1 MSIIFNL
8 IKQNWIG
15 SLIGIGVAII
25 LSLILGFTALKNNKK
40 LSVIVS
46 LTLMIS
52 CLFTGI
58 FIQSYYFKGSNPEKN
73 PDIYDETIENLNA
86 DKYTHITS
94 DSGFDRTYVEKN
106 RPLAEICEDKF
117 ADLKMVEYKDVVIFS
132 YDYVYDNVNYC
143 VNIIMYK
150 AQNSLV
156 FDGCFNIK
164 LKYTC
169 EATIFNV
176 KPEPYF
182 NPTSTELNSTQY
194 PVIFSE
200 MWRGD
205 NFTNKNFESQTDNGY
220 RYPFW
225 KNPVLPRWYRIT
237 KPSEINALCGHDIWS
252 AGTTSTGKRTF
263 NIFKKSAEQFCYRL
277 RETLFQQIGELTIML
292 NKDAASNSMDTV
304 YNDIFNA
311 VKGNTTGK
319 YILDV
324 TNHFYYYEAVKK
336 EDKNEYVLYNNK
348 CILNLNYTNKSD
360 KNCFKTGKDYVNA
373 VDKAN
378 SHVPADSRDVEQVK
392 TITFK
397 LNNKYNRNL
406 SGYDPKS
413 APVKIK
419 LTNSNNAQKTY
430 IYLFDTIE
438 KINSQIMCGIA
449 PGNYDVEIESDV
461 LDIGNIGSLKVDKS
475 KTVNINFDYQ
485 AGTVLVSVELNPL
498 SNFDF
503 STINFTENPVI
514 ITFNNGKSSYNF
526 TFNTLAKLNNP
537 ITKRIPI
544 GNYTYSIKSNEL
556 AFKDKN
562 GEISVNVNN
571 NQFIFNYD
579 YKTNIEYG
587 LKLTNA
593 TMNQYMADEIT
604 IAIIENITDYENISN
619 SQLLITH
626 QPYGSVN
633 PGTMKVIEHS
643 EISKQQFIISRND
656 VMTNGQ
662 DYIIQLKLTLNDG
675 SVIMTNTTRITF
687 INSIKSNDGTKY
699 LNYMEFTVS
708 AL

>member
-25 LSLILGFTALKNNKK
+25 LSVILGFTALKDNKK
-40 LSVIVS
+40 LSVIVA
-46 LTLMIS
+46 LILMIG
-52 CLFTGI
+52 CMFIGI
-58 FIQSYYFKGSNPEKN
+58 FIQSYYFKGSNQEKN
-73 PDIYDETIENLNA
+73 PDIYDETIENLDA

-94 DSGFDRTYVEKN
+94 DSGFDRTYVEEN

-143 VNIIMYK
+143 VNMIMYK

-164 LKYTC
+164 LKYNC

-182 NPTSTELNSTQY
+182 NPTSTELNSTKY
-194 PVIFSE
+194 PVVFTE

-225 KNPVLPRWYRIT
+225 ENPVLPRWYRIT

-252 AGTTSTGKRTF
+252 AGTTNTSQKTF

-277 RETLFQQIGELTIML
+277 RETLFQQIGELTILL
-292 NKDAASNSMDTV
+292 NKNSASNSMDTV

-311 VKGNTTGK
+311 VKGNISGK

-324 TNHFYYYEAVKK
+324 TNHFYYYGTVEK

-348 CILNLNYTNKSD
+348 CILNLRYTNKSD
-360 KNCFKTGKDYVNA
+360 KNCFKSGKDDANA

-392 TITFK
+392 TIIFK

-438 KINSQIMCGIA
+438 KINSQIMCGIT
-449 PGNYDVEIESDV
+449 PGDYKVDIESNV
-461 LDIGNIGSLKVDKS
+461 LDIGNVSSLKVDKS
-475 KTVNINFDYQ
+475 KTVNIDFDYQ
-485 AGTVLVSVELNPL
+485 YGTILTSVRLNPL

-503 STINFTENPVI
+503 SSVNLSENPVT
-514 ITFNNGKSSYNF
+514 ITFNNGTSSYNF
-526 TFNTLAKLNNP
+526 VFDSIESLSEIKQL
-537 ITKRIPI
+537 RMPI
-544 GNYTYSIKSNEL
+544 GNYNWSITSKEL
-556 AFKDKN
+556 AFKSMR
-562 GEISVNVNN
+562 GSTVLNVNKN
-571 NQFIFNYD
+571 AFVFNYD
-579 YKTNIEYG
+579 YKSNVEYTISVNARIVDTEQKDYFTISVGSLPFKTSKIYILVTDSSSNI
-587 LKLTNA
+587 
-593 TMNQYMADEIT
+593 NQY
-604 IAIIENITDYENISN
+604 DYGMSGAKIQRSD
-619 SQLLITH
+619 L
-626 QPYGSVN
+626 PYGSYYIQAKFILTD
-633 PGTMKVIEHS
+633 GS
-643 EISKQQFIISRND
+643 EIFSTTLRETIVEKCSGTGIGISQGYYNELRLACVVKSKTS
-656 VMTNGQ
+656 
-662 DYIIQLKLTLNDG
+662 
-675 SVIMTNTTRITF
+675 
-687 INSIKSNDGTKY
+687 
-699 LNYMEFTVS
+699 
-708 AL
+708 